1 MEPSLLI
8 TAIILSL
15 IASAFFSG
23 MEIAFIA
30 SNRLKVELDRSKGT
44 ITGKILGVFYKR
56 ESNFIAMLLLGNN
69 IALVI
74 FGICF
79 ANLLDNPEPGQ
90 SIMRSWGLENEMYIL
105 LIQTLISTL
114 VVLSLAEF
122 LPKAVVQINPNAFLK
137 FLAPVMFVIYWLLYI
152 PTLFVMLLS
161 NLILRLLK
169 ANQTRTELVF
179 SKVDLEHYVSDLSS
193 RIKEEQEMGNEMTIL
208 QNALDF
214 SSLKAR
220 DCMIP
225 RTEISA
231 VDVEDDIELL
241 KRLFI
246 DSGLSKIIVYRD
258 SIDNIIGYVHSFEIF
273 KKPSSI
279 KQILLPITFVPEAIP
294 GKELLELFTKQSGNI
309 AVVVDEYGGT
319 AGIITIEDVIEEIFG
334 EIEDEHDT
342 EDWLEEKV
350 NDKEYRF
357 SARADIDYLNE
368 EYKLDLPES
377 DEYDTLGGLVIH
389 ELEAIPEAGTEVENT
404 TCYTY
409 KVEMLIQVLAK
420 DEPTALEQLE
430 KSGGYVTNRQV
441 TLMDSV
447 ALYNGEKG

>member
-350 NDKEYRF
+350 NEKEYRF

-389 ELEAIPEAGTEVENT
+389 ELEAIPEAGTEVEIDKIT
-404 TCYTY
+404 L
-409 KVEMLIQVLAK
+409 VIEQVS
-420 DEPTALEQLE
+420 DRRIE
-430 KSGGYVTNRQV
+430 VVRIIINR
-441 TLMDSV
+441 
-447 ALYNGEKG
+447 

>member
-44 ITGKILGVFYKR
+44 ITGKILGIFYKR

-90 SIMRSWGLENEMYIL
+90 SIMRSWGLEQDIYIL
-105 LIQTLISTL
+105 LVQTLISTL
-114 VVLSLAEF
+114 LVLVTAEF

-137 FLAPVMFVIYWLLYI
+137 FLAPVMLLIYGILYI

-169 ANQTRTELVF
+169 ANQTKTELVF

-225 RTEISA
+225 RTEIAA

-319 AGIITIEDVIEEIFG
+319 AGVITIEDVIEEIFG

-350 NDKEYRF
+350 NEKEYRF

-368 EYKLDLPES
+368 EYKLNLPES
-377 DEYDTLGGLVIH
+377 DDYDTLGGLVIH
-389 ELEAIPEAGTEVENT
+389 ELEAIPEAGTEVEIDKIT
-404 TCYTY
+404 L
-409 KVEMLIQVLAK
+409 VIEQVS
-420 DEPTALEQLE
+420 DRRIE
-430 KSGGYVTNRQV
+430 VVRIIINR
-441 TLMDSV
+441 
-447 ALYNGEKG
+447 